1 MTVAPPSRQGPCRD
15 GSPTRPGRAQLGS
28 LAAISRGSG
37 TAEGETPS
45 GQPAGRQGYGIQS
58 PPTRDFA
65 CLCRLYNCRS
75 MKFRGAILLQ
85 SGILLVAVVVGQTS
99 AQDDLPSAP
108 SAVQQQRSKPKP
120 PPPPPPA
127 QTQTPS
133 PTPSDTS
140 ANKVAPGQTDA
151 ESKNGAAANSSQN
164 SSDDAATTIT
174 KTVNEVNVVFTVT
187 DKHGRYVKNLAKA
200 DFSVL
205 DDSKPA
211 EQIRS
216 FHNETD
222 LPLQV
227 GLLVDASNS
236 VRDRF
241 KFEQESAI
249 EFLNQTVRPRYD
261 KAFVVGFDVTPEVT
275 QDFTDNT
282 EALSRGVRALR
293 PGGGTAMYDALYFA
307 ARDKLL
313 KEQQNGAVRRAI
325 IPLSDGD
332 DNMSHVTR
340 EEAID
345 MAQRA
350 DVIVYTISTNVTGSR
365 HAGDKVLERIA
376 DATGGRSFFPFQITD
391 VANAFVEIQDE
402 LRSQY
407 ALSYKPADFRTDGR
421 YHTIEILAQNH
432 KGLRV
437 RSRRG
442 YYAPAQ

>member
-1 MTVAPPSRQGPCRD
+1 
-15 GSPTRPGRAQLGS
+15 
-28 LAAISRGSG
+28 
-37 TAEGETPS
+37 
-45 GQPAGRQGYGIQS
+45 
-58 PPTRDFA
+58 
-65 CLCRLYNCRS
+65 
-75 MKFRGAILLQ
+75 MKFRGIVLLLGSILFGAALFAQ
-85 SGILLVAVVVGQTS
+85 SSGS
-99 AQDDLPSAP
+99 DDLPSAP
-108 SAVQQQRSKPKP
+108 SAVRQERSKPKP
-120 PPPPPPA
+120 PPSAAPPA
-127 QTQTPS
+127 SAQPPTSPPASEAQPQTTTHP
-133 PTPSDTS
+133 
-140 ANKVAPGQTDA
+140 A
-151 ESKNGAAANSSQN
+151 EPPAAAKSVSTQANPAAQEKAQ
-164 SSDDAATTIT
+164 DPPDAPTTTIT

-187 DKHGRYVKNLAKA
+187 DRHGRYVKNLAKS

-205 DDSKPA
+205 DDSKPSG
-211 EQIRS
+211 QIRS
-216 FHNETD
+216 FHSETD

-227 GLLVDASNS
+227 GLMVDASNS

-307 ARDKLL
+307 CRDKLL
-313 KEQQNGAVRRAI
+313 KEPRKGPVRRAI
-325 IPLSDGD
+325 ILLSDGE

-340 EEAID
+340 EESIE
-345 MAQRA
+345 MALRA
-350 DVIVYTISTNVTGSR
+350 EVIVYTISTNITGGARRS
-365 HAGDKVLERIA
+365 GDKVLERIA
-376 DATGGRSFFPFQITD
+376 EATGGRAFFPFQLND

-407 ALSYKPADFRTDGR
+407 ALSYNPSDLRTDGR
-421 YHTIEILAQNH
+421 YHTIEIVAQNH

-442 YYAPAQ
+442 YYAPTQ

>member
-1 MTVAPPSRQGPCRD
+1 MKF
-15 GSPTRPGRAQLGS
+15 PGIILLLGS
-28 LAAISRGSG
+28 ILSVAMVLAQSSGS
-37 TAEGETPS
+37 
-45 GQPAGRQGYGIQS
+45 
-58 PPTRDFA
+58 
-65 CLCRLYNCRS
+65 
-75 MKFRGAILLQ
+75 
-85 SGILLVAVVVGQTS
+85 
-99 AQDDLPSAP
+99 DDLPSAP
-108 SAVQQQRSKPKP
+108 SAVQQERTKPKP
-120 PPPPPPA
+120 AAPPVSAAPQASTASASAEPQATSTAAPPTA
-127 QTQTPS
+127 
-133 PTPSDTS
+133 
-140 ANKVAPGQTDA
+140 K
-151 ESKNGAAANSSQN
+151 GAAAQPNTSAQGSAEPPP
-164 SSDDAATTIT
+164 DDAATTIT

-187 DKHGRYVKNLAKA
+187 DRHGRYVKNLVKD

-211 EQIRS
+211 GRVRS
-216 FHNETD
+216 FHSETD

-227 GLLVDASNS
+227 GLMVDASNS

-293 PGGGTAMYDALYFA
+293 PGGGTAMYDAVYFA
-307 ARDKLL
+307 CRDKLL
-313 KEQQNGAVRRAI
+313 KEPRSGPVRRAI
-325 IPLSDGD
+325 ILLSDGD

-340 EEAID
+340 EEAIE
-345 MAQRA
+345 MALRA
-350 DVIVYTISTNVTGSR
+350 EVIVYTISTNITGGARRS
-365 HAGDKVLERIA
+365 GDKVLERIA
-376 DATGGRSFFPFQITD
+376 DATGGRAFFPFQLTD
-391 VANAFVEIQDE
+391 VADAFVSIQDE

-407 ALSYKPADFRTDGR
+407 ALSYNPSDLRTDGR

-442 YYAPAQ
+442 YYAPTQ

>member
-1 MTVAPPSRQGPCRD
+1 
-15 GSPTRPGRAQLGS
+15 
-28 LAAISRGSG
+28 
-37 TAEGETPS
+37 
-45 GQPAGRQGYGIQS
+45 
-58 PPTRDFA
+58 
-65 CLCRLYNCRS
+65 
-75 MKFRGAILLQ
+75 MKFRGVILLWG
-85 SGILLVAVVVGQTS
+85 SILLAAVLFAQNSGQ
-99 AQDDLPSAP
+99 DELPSAP
-108 SAVQQQRSKPKP
+108 SATQQEANKPKAK
-120 PPPPPPA
+120 PPA
-127 QTQTPS
+127 DPPASPQTDPPASSSQPAAPAADTPS
-133 PTPSDTS
+133 PANGQS
-140 ANKVAPGQTDA
+140 AAPATEASPAAKPGVSPNQPANPPANQT
-151 ESKNGAAANSSQN
+151 SSQ
-164 SSDDAATTIT
+164 SDNDAATTIT

-187 DKHGRYVKNLAKA
+187 DRHGHYVKNLAKG
-200 DFSVL
+200 DFSVI
-205 DDSKPA
+205 DDNKPA
-211 EQIRS
+211 AQIRS

-275 QDFTDNT
+275 QDFTDST

-307 ARDKLL
+307 SRDKLL
-313 KEQQNGAVRRAI
+313 KEQQNGPVRRAI
-325 IPLSDGD
+325 ILLSDGD
-332 DNMSHVTR
+332 DNMSHVSR

-350 DVIVYTISTNVTGSR
+350 DVIVYTISTNVSGGR
-365 HAGDKVLERIA
+365 RAGDKVLERIA

-407 ALSYKPADFRTDGR
+407 ALSYTPTDFRADGR
-421 YHTIEILAQNH
+421 YRTIEILAQNH

-442 YYAPAQ
+442 YYAPAR